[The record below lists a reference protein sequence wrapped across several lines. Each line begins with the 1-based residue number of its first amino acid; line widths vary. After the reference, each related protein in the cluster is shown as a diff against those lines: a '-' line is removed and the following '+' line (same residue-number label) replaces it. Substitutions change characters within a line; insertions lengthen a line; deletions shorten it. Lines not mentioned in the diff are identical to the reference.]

1 MKNFIKTLLTIANLS
16 DSALLLI
23 AVKNSVTIE
32 KIPKSQNCNEML
44 KIDYINKKFIVQIDH
59 LEHYLLNFEFFEF
72 EQDWRLRQQIVNFF
86 GSPIDDYIERVD
98 LM

>member
-1 MKNFIKTLLTIANLS
+1 M
-16 DSALLLI
+16 

-32 KIPKSQNCNEML
+32 KTLKSQNCNKIL
-44 KIDYINKKFIVQIDH
+44 KDGYINMKFIVQIDH